1 MKNKENKGRE
11 KRPLLRKRLIKGFWA
26 IVFAG
31 MAAVALLF
39 LLASWGV
46 FGKLPTFKD
55 LENPNLAV
63 ATEVISED
71 GVVLGKIYRKNRVN
85 ITYDQLPSHLVEAL
99 VATEDERFYKH
110 SGIDMRS
117 TLRAIAFLGKRG
129 GGSTITQQLAK
140 NLLEQGRGDHSI
152 RGIIERI
159 LEKAKEYIVAIKLE
173 RSYTKQEILAMYLNQ
188 VDFVNNAI
196 GIQSASKIYFNKP
209 VQELTV
215 EESAVFAGMLT
226 NPSLYNPN
234 SSRKELT
241 RKRRNV
247 VFGQMRKNNFITR
260 EQQDSLSQIPLEL
273 DFTFD
278 DHNTGLA
285 PYLRAVIQNDF
296 LVDWVKNNPKVDG
309 ERYDIYRDGLK
320 IYTTINS
327 DMQKT
332 AEKAVQDH
340 LTELQEDFSK
350 EKSRYDVWK
359 NSKVKTALALAISN
373 SDRYNSLKRA
383 NSGWSREKVIEEM
396 QKPVE
401 TRIYHPVKGEVDT
414 LISPM
419 DSIKHHRLMLQSA
432 FLVTDPKN
440 GHVKAWVGGRN
451 FKYFKFDHVTTPR
464 QVGST
469 FKPFLYAVAVDNGW
483 SPCFTINNLPVS
495 IRTETGK
502 MWTPKNSG
510 GSSYDGRP
518 VRLKDGLA
526 QSMNNISAELI
537 RNIGPRPV
545 ISLAER
551 AGLEDV
557 PQVYSIALGTT
568 EQTVF
573 DLTEAYTAFA
583 NGGVATEPMFIS
595 RIEDKNGNVLA
606 EFSPGRVVE
615 AMSPQ
620 TAWIMLQMMRGVVTH
635 GTASR
640 ISWKYG
646 LDNFIAGKTG
656 TTDDNTDGWFVG
668 LTPDLMGVVWTG
680 ADDPALR
687 FNSTAKGQGANAALP
702 IWANFFKE
710 IYQNEEK
717 FGIARNANF
726 NRPPNITTS
735 LNCDDPMAGF
745 GGGGSTTLEKDHT
758 GTVIPDNQSQTSGG
772 VVDPDDEEDDFE

>member
-1 MKNKENKGRE
+1 MNTEKKQETNKQ
-11 KRPLLRKRLIKGFWA
+11 PMLRKSLIRGFWT
-26 IVFAG
+26 VMFAG
-31 MAAVALLF
+31 IVGVALLF

-63 ATEVISED
+63 ATEVIAED
-71 GVVLGKIYRKNRVN
+71 GVILGKIYRKNRVN
-85 ITYDQLPSHLVEAL
+85 VTFDQLPSHLVEAL

-110 SGIDMRS
+110 SGVDLKS
-117 TLRAIAFLGKRG
+117 TLRAVVFLGNRG

-140 NLLEQGRGDHSI
+140 NLLEQGRGERTI
-152 RGIIERI
+152 RGKIQRV

-196 GIQSASKIYFNKP
+196 GIQSASKIYFNKT
-209 VQELTV
+209 VQELDV
-215 EESAVFAGMLT
+215 EEAAVFAGMLT
-226 NPSLYNPN
+226 NPSRYNPN
-234 SSRKELT
+234 RFQDFAT
-241 RKRRNV
+241 TRRNV
-247 VFGQMRKNNFITR
+247 VFGQMRKNNFLTR
-260 EQQDSLSQIPLEL
+260 EEQDSLSLLPLEL
-273 DFTFD
+273 DFTRD

-327 DMQKT
+327 DMQQL

-350 EKSRYDVWK
+350 EKSRGNIWE

-373 SDRYNSLKRA
+373 SDRYNSLKRN
-383 NSGWSREKVIEEM
+383 NSGWSRERVIEEM

-401 TRIYHPVKGEVDT
+401 TTIYHPIKGEVDT
-414 LISPM
+414 LLSPM

-432 FLVTDPKN
+432 FLVTDPSN

-451 FKYFKFDHVTTPR
+451 FKYFKFDHITTPR

-469 FKPFLYAVAVDNGW
+469 FKPFLYAVAIDNGW

-518 VRLKDGLA
+518 IRLKDGLA

-551 AGLEDV
+551 AGLENV

-583 NGGVATEPMFIS
+583 NEGVATEPMFIS

-606 EFSPGRVVE
+606 EFAPGRVVE

-646 LDNFIAGKTG
+646 LNNFIAGKTG

-680 ADDPALR
+680 ADDPALH

-710 IYQNEEK
+710 LYQNEEK
-717 FGIARNANF
+717 YGVARDANF
-726 NRPPNITTS
+726 HQPANITTS

-745 GGGGSTTLEKDHT
+745 GGQQTTTLEKDHT
-758 GTVIPDNQSQTSGG
+758 GTVIPNDQSETSGG
-772 VVDPDDEEDDFE
+772 VLDPDDEEEEFE